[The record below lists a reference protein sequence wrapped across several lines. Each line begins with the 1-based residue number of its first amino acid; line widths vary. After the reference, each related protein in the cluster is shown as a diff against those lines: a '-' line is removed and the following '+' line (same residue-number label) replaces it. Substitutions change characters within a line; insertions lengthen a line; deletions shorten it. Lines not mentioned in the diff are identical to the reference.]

1 MIDRVGGAL
10 YAVGIGVVA
19 AGLFVFP
26 WLSAGSH
33 GCYAVAGGD
42 CTISNGNTTAALFLF
57 GIALS
62 LGVWRFRRRTTSVA
76 LGIGLAASAIGI
88 GFCVFTFNVDSFI
101 GPTPVLTGPPTH
113 AQLRAFAAA
122 GDWGPSTGFVL
133 TLLGALPLIAAALA
147 WSFSGAR
154 TGSEGT
160 RTRTAV
166 GGAGITT
173 ALVAALGA
181 WLPWVHVSPSSAVLD
196 TDHATVGVA
205 AAALLVASFGYLI
218 AGGRGWTTAITVSG
232 GLLCT
237 VAVYQWLALRWE
249 RTDMVTYGDHVVLG
263 SGIWLSLV
271 AGILGGAVAVAA
283 LWTGSP
289 RRSLGSFGLAGGFVA
304 LLLAAGL
311 ISHAVVDTR
320 THSCG
325 GGYIFGVD
333 KNGHSYSG
341 CASNGALDAVLSK
354 NPP

>member
-1 MIDRVGGAL
+1 MIDRVGWAL
-10 YAVGIGVVA
+10 YAVGIAAVA

-26 WLSAGSH
+26 WLTAGSH
-33 GCYAVAGGD
+33 GCYAVAGRD
-42 CTISNGNTTAALFLF
+42 CTISNGNTTAALLLF
-57 GIALS
+57 VVAVGV
-62 LGVWRFRRRTTSVA
+62 GVWRVRRRTTSVA
-76 LGIGLAASAIGI
+76 LGIGLSASAIGI
-88 GFCVFTFNVDSFI
+88 GFCVFTFNFDSFT
-101 GPTPVLTGPPTH
+101 GPTPVLTGHPTH

-133 TLLGALPLIAAALA
+133 TLLGALPLIAAALT

-166 GGAGITT
+166 GGAGIAA

-196 TDHATVGVA
+196 TDHATVGMA
-205 AAALLVASFGYLI
+205 AAALLVASIGYLI
-218 AGGRGWTTAITVSG
+218 AAGRGWTTAITVSG

-249 RTDMVTYGDHVVLG
+249 RTDMVTYGDQVVLA

-271 AGILGGAVAVAA
+271 AGILGGAAAVAA

-289 RRSLGSFGLAGGFVA
+289 RRSRGSFALAGGYVA
-304 LLLAAGL
+304 LLLGAGL

-320 THSCG
+320 TRSCG

-333 KNGHSYSG
+333 KNGHSFSG
-341 CASNGALDAVLSK
+341 CASNGALIGFQPENS
-354 NPP
+354 P